1 MANVLVSAPYMRRDW
16 EELKGWFADA
26 GLTTVLPPV
35 DERLEEEALLEIIG
49 DVDGVICGDD
59 RFTPRVIDAAR
70 NLKVIVKWGT
80 GIDSIDKAYAATKG
94 IPVHNTPGAF
104 TEPVSDSAVAY
115 MLNFCRK
122 TDVSDRILKAGG
134 WEKPLGFTLGEL
146 TVGLIGVGAI
156 GSRVAQKIAPF
167 GSRILGNDIRPLDPA
182 TLSGVTL
189 TDLPTLLA
197 ESDIV
202 SLHCDLNPT
211 SFRIINANSLALTK
225 PGAYLINTARGPL
238 VEEAALIDALRSCHL
253 SGAGLDVF
261 EHEPLDLTSPLRSM
275 PNASLAA
282 HASNASRFYW
292 RKVHENSFKMLLEGL
307 S

>member
-35 DERLEEEALLEIIG
+35 DERLEEEALMEIIG
-49 DVDGVICGDD
+49 EVDGVICGDD
-59 RFTPRVIDAAR
+59 RFTPRVIEAAK

-94 IPVHNTPGAF
+94 IPVRNTPGAF

-122 TDVSDRILKAGG
+122 INISDRILKAGG

-146 TVGLIGVGAI
+146 TVGIIGVGAI
-156 GSRVAQKIAPF
+156 GSRVAQKLAPF
-167 GSRILGNDIRPLDPA
+167 GCRVLGNDIRPLDKAALPPLTPVDLA
-182 TLSGVTL
+182 TLLSQ
-189 TDLPTLLA
+189 
-197 ESDIV
+197 SDII

-211 SFRIINANSLALTK
+211 SFRIINDRALRLTK

-238 VEEAALIDALRSCHL
+238 VEEAALIDALRCGRL

-261 EHEPLDLTSPLRSM
+261 EHEPLPVDSPLRSM
-275 PNASLAA
+275 PDVALAA

-292 RKVHENSFKMLLEGL
+292 RKVHENSFRMLLEGL